1 LNPEN
6 YNQKETKLIYL
17 KKMIDLVQLMNK
29 QELAVKPNK
38 VVAGLEPENTN
49 IFLQGTDNDFYI

>member
-1 LNPEN
+1 
-6 YNQKETKLIYL
+6 
-17 KKMIDLVQLMNK
+17 MIDLVQLMNK

>member
-1 LNPEN
+1 
-6 YNQKETKLIYL
+6 
-17 KKMIDLVQLMNK
+17 MIDLVQLMTK

-49 IFLQGTDNDFYI
+49 IFLQGNAIFHRFNKFIK